1 MHSHAFQVA
10 WSSWCRTWRCRQRL
24 RKTCL
29 SNRSGVAH
37 HGPLWQLNP
46 AKVMAENYHE
56 NSLHENQAGDNQ
68 DLSVNAFCFQRQSLD
83 LLVSYSSIGPCK
95 TQSRAIREKSA
106 AASFNPGREQNRIAT
121 GSRFKQR
128 NIIIH
133 DLVKQSALIW
143 NAEDKQQKID
153 LRSKP
158 RSTHLVRVL
167 LLPWRKSAR
176 FIKIHSSSLV
186 FAAQLEFGDWW
197 WWWPWHHFWASSS
210 KWSWWPQGRLEHLK
224 GTNRTGFKETK
235 P

>member
-1 MHSHAFQVA
+1 
-10 WSSWCRTWRCRQRL
+10 
-24 RKTCL
+24 
-29 SNRSGVAH
+29 
-37 HGPLWQLNP
+37 
-46 AKVMAENYHE
+46 MAENYHE
-56 NSLHENQAGDNQ
+56 NSLHEDQAGDNQ

-133 DLVKQSALIW
+133 DDNETKCLDLKCRGQTT
-143 NAEDKQQKID
+143 EID

-167 LLPWRKSAR
+167 LLPWRKSTR
-176 FIKIHSSSLV
+176 FIKI
-186 FAAQLEFGDWW
+186 
-197 WWWPWHHFWASSS
+197 
-210 KWSWWPQGRLEHLK
+210 
-224 GTNRTGFKETK
+224 N
-235 P
+235 